1 MIPFARPWI
10 TQDDKEAVMRVLSGP
25 ILAHGPEAEM
35 FEQEFTEFL
44 CGGYCVTTSSCAAA
58 LHLAY
63 TVFGVGPGD
72 EVIVPAM
79 THCSTANT
87 VEWTG
92 ADCVFVDCDPATGNV
107 TADLIEA
114 AITTKTKAVVVMH
127 FVGIPCGMPA
137 IMSVAHRHDLFV
149 IEDCALA
156 LGARLN
162 GTHVGLFGDA
172 GCFSFYPT
180 KHITTGE
187 GGMFVTHDEGT
198 AEKARR
204 MRAHGVERFGTE
216 LLAAAQEL
224 GINLKYDVPAIGLN
238 YRMGEMQAALG
249 RSQLGRIDKILARR
263 RENFEELREKVAGRV
278 LDGPGSS
285 HYCMS
290 LVREFPAKL
299 HDYSAPADMETSV
312 YYPHPVPR
320 LAYYQRKYGPYN
332 PVRYPNATEIADH
345 SIALPVGPHVPLSV
359 IA

>member
-10 TQDDKEAVMRVLSGP
+10 TQDDMAAVLRVLSGP
-25 ILAHGPEAEM
+25 ILAHGPQAEA
-35 FEQEFTEFL
+35 FEQEFAEYL
-44 CGGYCVTTSSCAAA
+44 GGGYAVTTSSCAAA

-63 TVFGVGPGD
+63 TVYGIGPGD

-92 ADCVFVDCDPATGNV
+92 ADCVFVDCDPATGNA
-107 TADLIEA
+107 TAEA
-114 AITTKTKAVVVMH
+114 ILKAHTPRTKAIVVVH
-127 FVGIPCGMPA
+127 FVGIPCNMPEIA
-137 IMSVAHRHDLFV
+137 ELAAYFRIPL

-156 LGARLN
+156 LGARLD
-162 GTHVGLFGDA
+162 GTHVGLWGGI

-187 GGMFVTHDEGT
+187 GGMFVTHDPEI
-198 AEKARR
+198 AEYVKQ
-204 MRAHGVERFGTE
+204 MRAHGVERG
-216 LLAAAQEL
+216 A
-224 GINLKYDVPAIGLN
+224 NSYDVPEIGLN

-249 RSQLGRIDKILARR
+249 RSQLRRIDTILARR
-263 RENFEELREKVAGRV
+263 RENFEALRKRVAGHV

-285 HYCMS
+285 HYC
-290 LVREFPAKL
+290 LVGQRFSQDILE
-299 HDYSAPADMETSV
+299 SSV

-320 LAYYQRKYGPYN
+320 LAYYQGKYGPFD
-332 PVRYPNATEIADH
+332 PTRYPNAVEIADH

>member
-1 MIPFARPWI
+1 MTITFAQPWI
-10 TQDDKEAVMRVLSGP
+10 TQEDRDAVMGVLSGP
-25 ILAHGPEAEM
+25 ILAHGPQAEE
-35 FEQEFTEFL
+35 FEREFTEFIG
-44 CGGYCVTTSSCAAA
+44 GGYCVTTSSCAAA

-63 TVFGVGPGD
+63 TVYGIGPGD

-107 TADLIEA
+107 TADGIRA
-114 AITTKTKAVVVMH
+114 AITERTKAIVVVH
-127 FVGIPCGMPA
+127 FVGIPCFMEDISLLARDHGL
-137 IMSVAHRHDLFV
+137 VV

-156 LGARLN
+156 VGARY
-162 GTHVGLFGDA
+162 GHTHVGLFGDA

-187 GGMFVTHDEGT
+187 GGMFVTSDLEV
-198 AEKARR
+198 AERVKR
-204 MRAHGVERFGTE
+204 MRAHGVERST
-216 LLAAAQEL
+216 
-224 GINLKYDVPAIGLN
+224 KRMYDVPEIGLN

-249 RSQLGRIDKILARR
+249 RSQLRRIDTILARR
-263 RENFEELREKVAGRV
+263 KENFDALCEKVNGRV
-278 LDGPGSS
+278 LDGPGNS
-285 HYCMS
+285 HYCLS
-290 LVREFPAKL
+290 TVGGNEYQLL
-299 HDYSAPADMETSV
+299 HMESSV
-312 YYPHPVPR
+312 HYPHPVPR

-332 PVRYPNATEIADH
+332 PDLYPNATEIADH